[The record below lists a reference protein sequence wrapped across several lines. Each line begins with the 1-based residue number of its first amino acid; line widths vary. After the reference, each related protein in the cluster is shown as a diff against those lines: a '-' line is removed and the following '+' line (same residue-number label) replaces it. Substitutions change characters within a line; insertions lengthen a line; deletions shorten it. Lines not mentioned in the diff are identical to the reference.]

1 MNSNFTGLILVTG
14 ESAPGIEAAIL
25 ETLSPFTIQILDK
38 QNMDIRERYFL
49 AIHFS
54 SATGLNPQ
62 AAYNERSWPG
72 VGTRPRFTPNCD
84 EASLAISASNRATP
98 AAFS

>member
-38 QNMDIRERYFL
+38 QSMDIRERYFL

-54 SATGLNPQ
+54 LDKAHTKAIEKDLLSTAEKLNVDLVVD
-62 AAYNERSWPG
+62 YR
-72 VGTRPRFTPNCD
+72 
-84 EASLAISASNRATP
+84 
-98 AAFS
+98 

>member
-38 QNMDIRERYFL
+38 QSMDIRERYFL

-54 SATGLNPQ
+54 LDKAHTKAIEKDLLATAEKLNVDLVVD
-62 AAYNERSWPG
+62 YR
-72 VGTRPRFTPNCD
+72 
-84 EASLAISASNRATP
+84 
-98 AAFS
+98 